1 MGGGRFE
8 PFVELGEEKIADV
21 GFGEVRGEDEAGG
34 EIHAGGGLGAF
45 AGFGNG
51 LDGLVAHAEGVL
63 DDEGVDPAL
72 LEILDELF
80 ACVDADELD

>member
-1 MGGGRFE
+1 MGGGGLE
-8 PFVELGEEKIADV
+8 PFFELGEEEIADV
-21 GFGEVRGEDEAGG
+21 GFGEVRRQDEAGG

-63 DDEGVDPAL
+63 NDEGVDPAL
-72 LEILDELF
+72 LEVFDELF